1 MLIGQQRKGIIFIK
15 TAIEITNVL
24 KEIPFTTL
32 EITEDVTR
40 VAKKLIEMGILTQ
53 KSFDDCQH
61 IGVAVINE
69 CDCIISWNF
78 KRIVNV
84 KTISFTIE
92 DIHKIR
98 EYHYELTKNMT
109 TQEKI
114 NFYNEGGKAF
124 LAEMEKRKLQKS
136 QI

>member
-1 MLIGQQRKGIIFIK
+1 MIMEL
-15 TAIEITNVL
+15 
-24 KEIPFTTL
+24 
-32 EITEDVTR
+32 
-40 VAKKLIEMGILTQ
+40 
-53 KSFDDCQH
+53 
-61 IGVAVINE
+61 
-69 CDCIISWNF
+69 IISPD
-78 KRIVNV
+78 
-84 KTISFTIE
+84 FTIE